1 MITAPKIIFEII
13 IFLLLYT
20 TKYAGIC
27 YLTCENKND
36 NWEIKLQMT
45 ISALNDQHAVDD
57 AEDEDYDDQEDED
70 YNDDDD
76 EGDTGVGNAASAN
89 QHRRGEKGGHDILH
103 GGEEEMDEY
112 NRLLS
117 SSGARRYKPQPR
129 KHPQPSTT
137 EGNTAH
143 SNGSGGGR
151 GNIAQGNQGSSF
163 HSPFGGGKK
172 QVEKTATD
180 IIFATLKQEQ
190 QDCEDYGL
198 VTTTADGVTE
208 FTSKSA
214 LRRTTL
220 ERFSERITKHYLK
233 TKITSY
239 EETPEKFLKIITKKI
254 PLSLEECTIEQT
266 HHHTAPPPPQPA
278 PPVPVPTNVSHD
290 GAGSS
295 STHPPLNGSGDGS
308 GEVALDSK
316 EGSSASL
323 TMPTSS
329 AVNSGIVSP
338 LASGQHALHATTTNA
353 PMGTGGPGAVSTN
366 PSTAT
371 NIPFFQDDMMIEN
384 DYAMKQ
390 QILIIIPRTQ
400 ETQRIIEFKEKL
412 QVLSIP
418 NVVKSM
424 SILHDYPY
432 QHFIGVVLDTHLP
445 KMTEQEI
452 SSLSKIVNSFIM
464 ISMSDIRDPI
474 QMSQQF
480 HLNIIACIRSRDST
494 FEIMGTIKVSSI
506 SYFLAI

>member
-1 MITAPKIIFEII
+1 
-13 IFLLLYT
+13 LLLYT

-57 AEDEDYDDQEDED
+57 AEDEEFDEEEDED
-70 YNDDDD
+70 DDDD
-76 EGDTGVGNAASAN
+76 DVGDTGNAGSN
-89 QHRRGEKGGHDILH
+89 NIKKGGHDILH
-103 GGEEEMDEY
+103 GGEEELDEY

-117 SSGARRYKPQPR
+117 SSGAAQRRYKPQPK
-129 KHPQPSTT
+129 KHPHPSAA
-137 EGNTAH
+137 ESNTAH
-143 SNGSGGGR
+143 SNGR
-151 GNIAQGNQGSSF
+151 GNAAQGNQGSSF

-208 FTSKSA
+208 FTSKSV

-266 HHHTAPPPPQPA
+266 HHHIAPPPPQTTSSAPA
-278 PPVPVPTNVSHD
+278 PPTNPSLD
-290 GAGSS
+290 GPSAHQSAHG
-295 STHPPLNGSGDGS
+295 GDGS

-329 AVNSGIVSP
+329 AANSGVVSP
-338 LASGQHALHATTTNA
+338 LASGQHSVHASVANA
-353 PMGTGGPGAVSTN
+353 NAVGGASSSAVPTN

-371 NIPFFQDDMMIEN
+371 NLPFIQDDMMIEN

-424 SILHDYPY
+424 GILHDYPY

-445 KMTEQEI
+445 KMTDQEI
-452 SSLSKIVNSFIM
+452 TSLSKIVNSFIM
-464 ISMSDIRDPI
+464 ISMSDIRDPV
-474 QMSQQF
+474 QMSQTF

-494 FEIMGTIKVSSI
+494 FEIMGTIKVSWLFF
-506 SYFLAI
+506 FLVVFILVICCI